1 MGDGQG
7 PQWSNDAID
16 GWEEPHT
23 QLVVFYDGWLSFTM
37 VVISLLIDGCIMYVI
52 SFIYLLHLYH
62 GFNEDDVSLLLHMYI
77 LLSLS
82 YPVTCTVD
90 D

>member
-1 MGDGQG
+1 MGDGYG

-16 GWEEPHT
+16 GWEESHT
-23 QLVVFYDGWLSFTM
+23 QLCFM
-37 VVISLLIDGCIMYVI
+37 MDGCIMYVMV
-52 SFIYLLHLYH
+52 SFTLLHLYH
-62 GFNEDDVSLLLHMYI
+62 GFDEDDVSLCLHMYI

-82 YPVTCTVD
+82 YPVTCTMD